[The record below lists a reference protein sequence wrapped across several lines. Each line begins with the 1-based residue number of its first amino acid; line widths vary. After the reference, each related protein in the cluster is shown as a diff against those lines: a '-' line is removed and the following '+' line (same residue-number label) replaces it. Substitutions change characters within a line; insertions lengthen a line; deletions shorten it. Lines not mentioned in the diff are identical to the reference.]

1 MERNLEIESM
11 IISAIAAVAQTNANL
26 LFSVIHNDDE
36 EENAHY
42 KNILLDNIK
51 EYLIDHY
58 GLDNNDFDDND
69 ILDILFNNEDEF
81 TVFILNTF

>member
-1 MERNLEIESM
+1 MTNELALNTM
-11 IISAIAAVAQTNANL
+11 IMSAIAAVAQTNANL

-42 KNILLDNIK
+42 RNILLDNIK
-51 EYLIDHY
+51 EYLINHY
-58 GLDNNDFDDND
+58 CLDNNYFDDND

-81 TVFILNTF
+81 TVFALNTF

>member
-1 MERNLEIESM
+1 MKRNLEIESM
-11 IISAIAAVAQTNANL
+11 IISAIAVVAQTNANL

-36 EENAHY
+36 EENAY
-42 KNILLDNIK
+42 YRNILLDNIK

-58 GLDNNDFDDND
+58 GLNNNDFDDND